1 MGLNF
6 RKSISL
12 IPGVKLNFSK
22 GGASISG
29 GVPGFRKSINTKGQV
44 TTTASVPG
52 TGIYY
57 TQKKK
62 IGAAKKK
69 AEKDTDKEKTTAKSA
84 KESKAKTSKTK
95 AVQPAEQQAEPPVQ
109 AAPAPAA
116 RTVPAYTPR
125 QTASFAP
132 PYGSTVPNLT
142 KQVDEN
148 ALKTIHKMA
157 DDTIEWQEIVN
168 SPNPPDSSY
177 NPQMWAY
184 YYAAAPNVLNGDIDT
199 YLRLIYE
206 VNPLGDL
213 IEYGSGFEFGTDSP
227 DKMVVE
233 YTVNKAL
240 LARSERTL
248 ARYAYHNL
256 LQDFVCSLSIRV
268 ARDMFA
274 LLPVRRTIVNTVLDG
289 QVILSV
295 DFDREFL
302 SVVKFGFIDPSETV
316 ERFPHAMN
324 FNADTGFAPVSP
336 LI

>member
-12 IPGVKLNFSK
+12 IPGVKLNLSK

-44 TTTASVPG
+44 TTTASIPG

-57 TQKKK
+57 TDKKK

-69 AEKDTDKEKTTAKSA
+69 TEKEAAKEK
-84 KESKAKTSKTK
+84 KTK
-95 AVQPAEQQAEPPVQ
+95 AAKEPKETKTKAAKQPAVQ
-109 AAPAPAA
+109 ETPAPAA
-116 RTVPAYTPR
+116 QAAPVTRTVPAYTPR

-132 PYGSTVPNLT
+132 PYSAAVPDLT

-157 DDTIEWQEIVN
+157 DDTVEWEEIVN

-184 YYAAAPNVLNGDIDT
+184 YYAAAPAVLSGDIDT

-213 IEYGSGFEFGTDSP
+213 LEYGSNFEFGTDTP
-227 DKMVVE
+227 DKMAVE
-233 YTVNKAL
+233 YTVNKTL

-248 ARYAYHNL
+248 ARFAYNNL
-256 LQDFVCSLSIRV
+256 LQDFICSLSIRV
-268 ARDMFA
+268 ARDIFA
-274 LLPVRRTIVNTVLDG
+274 LLPVQHTVVNAVMDG

-295 DFDREFL
+295 DFDRDTL
-302 SVVKFGFIDPSETV
+302 SRVKFGFIDPSDTV
-316 ERFPHAMN
+316 QRFPHAMQYTPE
-324 FNADTGFAPVSP
+324 TGFYPVNP
-336 LI
+336 LV

>member
-12 IPGVKLNFSK
+12 FPGVKLNLSK

-29 GVPGFRKSINTKGQV
+29 GVPGLRKSINTKGQV
-44 TTTASVPG
+44 TTTASIPG

-57 TQKKK
+57 TDKKK
-62 IGAAKKK
+62 IGGSKKK
-69 AEKDTDKEKTTAKSA
+69 ADREKEKKTKAA
-84 KESKAKTSKTK
+84 KETKEAKTTKTK
-95 AVQPAEQQAEPPVQ
+95 AVQPAVQEEAAPVQQAVPVT
-109 AAPAPAA
+109 
-116 RTVPAYTPR
+116 RTTPAYTTRP
-125 QTASFAP
+125 TSSYAP
-132 PYGSTVPNLT
+132 PYSSAAVPDLT
-142 KQVDEN
+142 KQVDAN

-157 DDTIEWQEIVN
+157 DDTVEWEEIVN

-184 YYAAAPNVLNGDIDT
+184 YYAAAPAVLSGDIDT
-199 YLRLIYE
+199 YLRLIDE

-213 IEYGSGFEFGTDSP
+213 LEYGTNFEFGTDSP
-227 DKMVVE
+227 DKMAVE

-248 ARYAYHNL
+248 ARFAYNNL
-256 LQDFVCSLSIRV
+256 LQDFVCSLSIRI

-274 LLPVRRTIVNTVLDG
+274 LLPVRHTVVNTVMDG
-289 QVILSV
+289 QVILSI
-295 DFDREFL
+295 DFDRDTL
-302 SVVKFGFIDPSETV
+302 SRVKFGFIDPSETV
-316 ERFPHAMN
+316 QRFPHAMQ
-324 FNADTGFAPVSP
+324 FTPDTGFYPVNT

>member
-1 MGLNF
+1 M
-6 RKSISL
+6 
-12 IPGVKLNFSK
+12 
-22 GGASISG
+22 
-29 GVPGFRKSINTKGQV
+29 
-44 TTTASVPG
+44 
-52 TGIYY
+52 
-57 TQKKK
+57 
-62 IGAAKKK
+62 
-69 AEKDTDKEKTTAKSA
+69 
-84 KESKAKTSKTK
+84 
-95 AVQPAEQQAEPPVQ
+95 
-109 AAPAPAA
+109 
-116 RTVPAYTPR
+116 
-125 QTASFAP
+125 
-132 PYGSTVPNLT
+132 T

-336 LI
+336 LT